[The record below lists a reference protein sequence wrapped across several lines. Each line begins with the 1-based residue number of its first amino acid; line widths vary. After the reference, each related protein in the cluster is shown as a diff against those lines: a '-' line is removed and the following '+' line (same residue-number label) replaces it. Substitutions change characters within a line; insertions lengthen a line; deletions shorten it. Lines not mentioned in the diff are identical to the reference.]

1 MLQKITS
8 FVKEFLEKTEKKEV
22 LIISHFDTD
31 GITSAAIFGK
41 TLAKLDRKFSFKIVK
56 SLDKQFIESLPKSKV
71 LVFLDLSS
79 GQLREIAELPNE
91 IFILDHHEIEA
102 GLFIPEKLRLINYNI
117 IPEGEP
123 MSSSCTTYLVSK
135 ALTGREDSELATLA
149 IIGLVGDIMEGKL
162 GPLTSS
168 IIKDAGTII
177 KKGLLLYPSTRPLNK
192 ALEYCSNPFIPG
204 ITGNSTGA
212 SELLR
217 EAGIAFTKKGY
228 KSLIELDEDEMKKLV
243 TAVALRIPD
252 AEKMQEFIGNLF
264 LVKFFNQIEDTRELS
279 ALINACSRMNKSNI
293 ALLICMGHK
302 NAKKQAE
309 NIYIQYKQSIINALN
324 HVHSN
329 PKIEGKKYIIVN
341 AKDKIQDTIIGTIAS
356 ILSMSA
362 LYKEGTI
369 IITMAY
375 NQDKI
380 KVSSRIS
387 GRGKIKEADTRNLKE
402 IMDEVTDLI
411 GGESGGHKF
420 AAGCVIGK
428 DKEEAF
434 IELIKKKLDLEE
446 VKI

>member
-1 MLQKITS
+1 
-8 FVKEFLEKTEKKEV
+8 
-22 LIISHFDTD
+22 
-31 GITSAAIFGK
+31 
-41 TLAKLDRKFSFKIVK
+41 
-56 SLDKQFIESLPKSKV
+56 
-71 LVFLDLSS
+71 
-79 GQLREIAELPNE
+79 
-91 IFILDHHEIEA
+91 
-102 GLFIPEKLRLINYNI
+102 
-117 IPEGEP
+117 
-123 MSSSCTTYLVSK
+123 
-135 ALTGREDSELATLA
+135 
-149 IIGLVGDIMEGKL
+149 
-162 GPLTSS
+162 
-168 IIKDAGTII
+168 
-177 KKGLLLYPSTRPLNK
+177 
-192 ALEYCSNPFIPG
+192 
-204 ITGNSTGA
+204 
-212 SELLR
+212 
-217 EAGIAFTKKGY
+217 
-228 KSLIELDEDEMKKLV
+228 
-243 TAVALRIPD
+243 
-252 AEKMQEFIGNLF
+252 MQEFICNLF